1 VKCKKENN
9 LILQIFI
16 FINNINLDAAL
27 VVLFWTELI
36 CYDLSISPNQNQ
48 KLVFFLCTWLGY
60 SADRFLESFGR
71 VHDSIISNRHLF
83 FLGHK
88 KVFVLIWL
96 SILSLSII
104 LSIDSFPFFQILH
117 CIGLLILVI
126 INQLQSFYRL
136 GLIEL
141 VFPKNIRTS
150 LILTLTCSYL
160 PFSSLIEISGKLLFL
175 PVILALV
182 FLINCLKIRDWE
194 ALLTVS
200 NNGEEKCIEKFKLRN
215 LCSVIITV
223 LIGCLILRL
232 ISVFFLFQMGV
243 SIVLI
248 CLVCLDKSK
257 IEPDRKC
264 VLLDQVYWIVPSV
277 IFLTI

>member
-1 VKCKKENN
+1 
-9 LILQIFI
+9 
-16 FINNINLDAAL
+16 
-27 VVLFWTELI
+27 
-36 CYDLSISPNQNQ
+36 
-48 KLVFFLCTWLGY
+48 
-60 SADRFLESFGR
+60 
-71 VHDSIISNRHLF
+71 
-83 FLGHK
+83 
-88 KVFVLIWL
+88 
-96 SILSLSII
+96 
-104 LSIDSFPFFQILH
+104 
-117 CIGLLILVI
+117 
-126 INQLQSFYRL
+126 
-136 GLIEL
+136 
-141 VFPKNIRTS
+141 
-150 LILTLTCSYL
+150 L